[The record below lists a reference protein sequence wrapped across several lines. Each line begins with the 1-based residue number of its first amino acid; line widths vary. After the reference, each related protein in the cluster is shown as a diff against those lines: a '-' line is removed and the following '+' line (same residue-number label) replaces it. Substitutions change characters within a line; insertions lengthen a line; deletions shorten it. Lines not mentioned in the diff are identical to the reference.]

1 MMTAQQLKNS
11 ILQRAIE
18 GKLVEQR
25 AEEGTAKELLKE
37 IKLEKEKLVK
47 EGKIKKSKPLPSI
60 TEDEIPFEI
69 PESWE
74 WVRLGEILFVLTDG
88 THQKPHYTDDG
99 IPFLS
104 VKDISGKTLSFDDT
118 KYISQQ
124 EHEEL
129 KKRCY
134 PQKGDILLS
143 KVGTTGIPVIV
154 DTEAEFSIFVSLAL
168 LKFSHRNLYAN
179 YVLILIES
187 PIVQEQCT
195 NNTRGVGNKN
205 WVLRDIGNTLIPLP
219 PLSEQ
224 HRIVAK
230 IEEML
235 PLVDQYDKAYSQLTV
250 LNEKF
255 PQDMKKSILQYAI
268 EGKLVEQRPE
278 EGTAKE
284 LLKEIKLE
292 KEKLVKEG
300 KIKKSKAL
308 PPITEDEIPF
318 DIPDSW
324 EWVRLGDVGITIIGK
339 TPATSHAEYYN
350 GTIPFIGPGNIS
362 VNGIISYNS
371 EKKLTDEGLTHSR
384 KLEKGDIAQVCIGGS
399 IGKAALITEICG
411 FNQQI
416 NAIKPTLVSSLYLYM
431 VLISDCFYKALKT
444 NSTGTATPIINK
456 DGWSNLLISIPP
468 LSEQH
473 RIVAKIEELMPL
485 CDKLAKTK

>member
-25 AEEGTAKELLKE
+25 AEEGTAKDLLKE

-47 EGKIKKSKPLPSI
+47 EGKIKKSKPLPDI
-60 TEDEIPFEI
+60 TEDEIPFDI
-69 PESWE
+69 PEGWE
-74 WVRLGEILFVLTDG
+74 WVRFGEITINRDNER
-88 THQKPHYTDDG
+88 
-99 IPFLS
+99 IPLS
-104 VKDISGKTLSFDDT
+104 VNQREKLDKIYDYYGASGVIDKVDRYLFSKELLLIGEDGANLLMRSKPIAFIAKGKYWVNNHAHVIDCFSSIYMLYIMYYINAINLSPYVT
-118 KYISQQ
+118 
-124 EHEEL
+124 
-129 KKRCY
+129 
-134 PQKGDILLS
+134 
-143 KVGTTGIPVIV
+143 GTAQPKMNQAKMNSIPV
-154 DTEAEFSIFVSLAL
+154 
-168 LKFSHRNLYAN
+168 
-179 YVLILIES
+179 
-187 PIVQEQCT
+187 
-195 NNTRGVGNKN
+195 
-205 WVLRDIGNTLIPLP
+205 PLP

-230 IEEML
+230 IEELL
-235 PLVDQYDKAYSQLTV
+235 PLVDQYDKAYSQLTD

-268 EGKLVEQRPE
+268 EGKLVEQRSE

-292 KEKLVKEG
+292 KEKLIKEG
-300 KIKKSKAL
+300 KIKKSKPL

-324 EWVRLGDVGITIIGK
+324 EWVRLGDIGITITGK
-339 TPATSHAEYYN
+339 TPATSHSEYYN

-362 VNGIISYNS
+362 VDGIISYDS
-371 EKKLTDEGLTHSR
+371 EKKITDEGLTHSR

-416 NAIKPTLVSSLYLYM
+416 NAIKPNLVSSLYLYM
-431 VLISDCFYKALKT
+431 VLISDSFLKALKA

-456 DGWSNLLISIPP
+456 DGWSNLLIPLPP

-473 RIVAKIEELMPL
+473 RIVERLEQLLPL
-485 CDKLAKTK
+485 CDKLVKTK